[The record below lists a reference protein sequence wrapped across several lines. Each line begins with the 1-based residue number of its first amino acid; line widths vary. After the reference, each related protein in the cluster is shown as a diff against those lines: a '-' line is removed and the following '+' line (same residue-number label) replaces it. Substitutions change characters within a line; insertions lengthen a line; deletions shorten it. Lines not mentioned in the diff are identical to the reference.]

1 MLTDDQMHHFR
12 VFGFIVLRQAFNME
26 EIAKLGRLADE
37 IWTAELGH
45 PPIEEEHVSIAPF
58 LELHPET
65 IGLIEDD
72 RIYTPMVQLLGQDM
86 IWSGSEGVQGTMT
99 RRPYHH
105 WHADRP
111 GSQELGYLRIK
122 IMMYLDPM
130 RKDAG
135 AFRVIPGSHRS
146 PFHEELAPFQQRH
159 GLDEPAF
166 FGYPGSEVP
175 CYPVET
181 DPGGR
186 GGLQSEPL
194 PRRLRKGRA
203 EALHRPEVRGPSH
216 HGRPPGVHQ
225 PFQSLCPGAPRADGP
240 VCQPAHTGHDGGG
253 WATSE
258 RGLKRCKVQAPAN
271 SKRGAQAL

>member
-1 MLTDDQMHHFR
+1 MLTEDQVHHFR
-12 VFGFIVLRQAFNME
+12 VFGFIVLRQAFSTE
-26 EIAKLGRLADE
+26 EIEKLGRLADE

-45 PPIEEEHVSIAPF
+45 PPSEEEQVSIAPF
-58 LELHPET
+58 LELHQET

-111 GSQELGYLRIK
+111 GSLELGYLRIK

-146 PFHEELAPFQQRH
+146 PLHEELAPFQQRH

-166 FGYPGSEVP
+166 FGSPGSEVP

-181 DPGGR
+181 DPGDVVVFNQSLYHAVYGKAGR
-186 GGLQSEPL
+186 RRYIALKYAARPTSDAHLASINRYSPYALEPHKRIVQAESTRMRAMVAGIDEL
-194 PRRLRKGRA
+194 KVRA
-203 EALHRPEVRGPSH
+203 EAL
-216 HGRPPGVHQ
+216 
-225 PFQSLCPGAPRADGP
+225 
-240 VCQPAHTGHDGGG
+240 
-253 WATSE
+253 
-258 RGLKRCKVQAPAN
+258 
-271 SKRGAQAL
+271 

>member
-1 MLTDDQMHHFR
+1 MLTEDQVHHFR
-12 VFGFIVLRQAFNME
+12 VFGFIVLRQAFSSE
-26 EIAKLGRLADE
+26 EIEKLGRLADE
-37 IWTAELGH
+37 IWTAVLGH
-45 PPIEEEHVSIAPF
+45 PPIEEEQVSIAPF

-65 IGLIEDD
+65 IVLIEDD

-146 PFHEELAPFQQRH
+146 PFHEELTPFQQRH

-175 CYPVET
+175 CFPVET
-181 DPGGR
+181 DPGDAVVFNQSLYHAVYGKAGR
-186 GGLQSEPL
+186 RRYVALKYAARPTSDAHLASIKRLSPYALTPHERITQSKSP
-194 PRRLRKGRA
+194 RLRGMVEGMDDLRA
-203 EALHRPEVRGPSH
+203 R
-216 HGRPPGVHQ
+216 
-225 PFQSLCPGAPRADGP
+225 
-240 VCQPAHTGHDGGG
+240 
-253 WATSE
+253 
-258 RGLKRCKVQAPAN
+258 
-271 SKRGAQAL
+271 AQAH